1 MVGELNESESC
12 HVYFGDAS
20 KILVNHKDKILIHL
34 KHKKHQFISNVY
46 HVRNMKNNI
55 LSLGQ
60 LLKNE
65 YNIHV
70 KNQSL
75 SIRNQHANLIIN
87 VSMIKK

>member
-1 MVGELNESESC
+1 MFAELNESKSC

-20 KILVNHKDKILIHL
+20 KILVNSKDKILIRL

-60 LLKNE
+60 LLK
-65 YNIHV
+65 
-70 KNQSL
+70 K
-75 SIRNQHANLIIN
+75 
-87 VSMIKK
+87 